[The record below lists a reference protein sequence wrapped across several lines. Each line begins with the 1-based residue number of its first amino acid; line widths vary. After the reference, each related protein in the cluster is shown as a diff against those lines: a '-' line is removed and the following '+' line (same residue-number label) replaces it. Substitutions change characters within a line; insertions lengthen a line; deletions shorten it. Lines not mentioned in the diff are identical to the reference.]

1 MVDKH
6 VTPQV
11 LDGLLQNAAWPKRP
25 GDPDE
30 FADFAMSIARNP
42 MINGEVVRLD
52 GGLRMPS
59 L

>member
-1 MVDKH
+1 
-6 VTPQV
+6 V

-30 FADFAMSIARNP
+30 FADFVMSIARNP